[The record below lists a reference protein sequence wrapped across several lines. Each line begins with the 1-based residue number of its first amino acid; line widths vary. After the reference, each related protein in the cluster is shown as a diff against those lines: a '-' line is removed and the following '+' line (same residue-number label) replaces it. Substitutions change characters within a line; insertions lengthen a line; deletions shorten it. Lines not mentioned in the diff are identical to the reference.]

1 MRPHKL
7 IPVFAILSL
16 LFSCEG
22 NPVTEKN
29 AVSKKYLSIADEL
42 EELIRVDLLPQFRTN
57 TIVGQISSY
66 DTTGGNN
73 DGFSG
78 MYSYIR
84 KEGNKLILAD
94 LKGPGVITRIW
105 TPTPSEDTI
114 EFYFDGKPEPGIKV
128 RFIDLFSGEIY
139 PFVNPVAGNEV
150 GGYYCYLP
158 IPFNKSCKIAYLGR
172 TMYFHQIQY
181 RLYDRNSSIES
192 FPGNWSEDEKNMLQ
206 KVCDFWN
213 DKDQFGE
220 ANLRSVYPDYS
231 EKSLTFSLN
240 PGESKKIFRM
250 NNGGRLVSLEIQPAD
265 IFSGLKKDLLL
276 EARWDEELNPAIFC
290 PVADFFGYAY
300 GEPSMQSLILGSK
313 DGIDY
318 CYIPMPFEQ
327 KAEIN
332 LIYEKRVDADQPPVR
347 ITVKTGFSMQK
358 KTAGE
363 GRFYARWKRE
373 INPEA
378 GKAYVFLDAKGQG
391 HYIGTILQAQ
401 GLRPG
406 MTQFFEGDDSTV
418 VDGVLR
424 FHGTGSE
431 DYFNGGWYAMPDR
444 WDRSFSLPLHG
455 CLDYSIPYSRT
466 GGYRLYI
473 TDKITWQK
481 EIIHTIEHGPV
492 GNRYPVD
499 YTSLALYYSDTPV
512 GEILNPEPQLREVY
526 MPDTLIFHPIL
537 MNINL
542 GLDMTAGYSGWD
554 KITVTGHDGGRI
566 RIDLSELQKGNYHM
580 VISCL
585 YHKKGCD
592 FSVWQRQK
600 KISGKIST
608 FLDKPGE
615 IMNSDAGDIL
625 INDFYKSVTLQL
637 EPPVGEKE
645 LRVYQLMFIRN

>member
-1 MRPHKL
+1 
-7 IPVFAILSL
+7 
-16 LFSCEG
+16 
-22 NPVTEKN
+22 
-29 AVSKKYLSIADEL
+29 
-42 EELIRVDLLPQFRTN
+42 
-57 TIVGQISSY
+57 
-66 DTTGGNN
+66 
-73 DGFSG
+73 
-78 MYSYIR
+78 
-84 KEGNKLILAD
+84 
-94 LKGPGVITRIW
+94 
-105 TPTPSEDTI
+105 
-114 EFYFDGKPEPGIKV
+114 
-128 RFIDLFSGEIY
+128 
-139 PFVNPVAGNEV
+139 
-150 GGYYCYLP
+150 
-158 IPFNKSCKIAYLGR
+158 
-172 TMYFHQIQY
+172 
-181 RLYDRNSSIES
+181 
-192 FPGNWSEDEKNMLQ
+192 
-206 KVCDFWN
+206 
-213 DKDQFGE
+213 
-220 ANLRSVYPDYS
+220 
-231 EKSLTFSLN
+231 
-240 PGESKKIFRM
+240 
-250 NNGGRLVSLEIQPAD
+250 
-265 IFSGLKKDLLL
+265 
-276 EARWDEELNPAIFC
+276 
-290 PVADFFGYAY
+290 
-300 GEPSMQSLILGSK
+300 
-313 DGIDY
+313 
-318 CYIPMPFEQ
+318 
-327 KAEIN
+327 
-332 LIYEKRVDADQPPVR
+332 
-347 ITVKTGFSMQK
+347 
-358 KTAGE
+358 
-363 GRFYARWKRE
+363 
-373 INPEA
+373 
-378 GKAYVFLDAKGQG
+378 
-391 HYIGTILQAQ
+391 
-401 GLRPG
+401 
-406 MTQFFEGDDSTV
+406 V
-418 VDGVLR
+418 VDGALR